1 MVRHDSITSVPETPP
16 AAMPD
21 QVENIKQLSSDDEHE
36 VKQKVMKQKAKL
48 THVWVTK
55 VKVIRQLHCVRQV
68 TLSHLIRQWGQPK
81 YMEHKVFFLVQET
94 YWTMAKM
101 YQWNLYWSR
110 IILRIIE
117 QLLFDSSLMVS
128 GTSLAMLCLN
138 YWMKFTLQ
146 SLCTR

>member
-1 MVRHDSITSVPETPP
+1 MNMVAV
-16 AAMPD
+16 
-21 QVENIKQLSSDDEHE
+21 E

-48 THVWVTK
+48 THVRVMK
-55 VKVIRQLHCVRQV
+55 VKVIHRLHCVCQV
-68 TLSHLIRQWGQPK
+68 TLSHLKQWGQPK

-110 IILRIIE
+110 IIE
-117 QLLFDSSLMVS
+117 QLLFDASLMVG
-128 GTSLAMLCLN
+128 GTSLATLCLN
-138 YWMKFTLQ
+138 FWMKFTLQ